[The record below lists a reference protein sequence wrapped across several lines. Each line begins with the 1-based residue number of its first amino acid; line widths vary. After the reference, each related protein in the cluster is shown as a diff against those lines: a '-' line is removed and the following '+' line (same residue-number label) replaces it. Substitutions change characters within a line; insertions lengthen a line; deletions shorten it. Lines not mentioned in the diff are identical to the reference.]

1 MKCLIFF
8 LFILGCSHNS
18 AYPNK
23 QMDEFD
29 RIISVMKTRN
39 VDDLQ
44 KLFGP
49 PDDHKE
55 DEKNIEEF
63 SYKESAGHSTF
74 TAYINKDDQKISR
87 IWVFFWKDFDNYIY
101 LKKRFK
107 DYQWIENK
115 LPDSKVDVLTDSYLV
130 TVPELKMSFEYDNYA
145 PKRKVMWIY
154 FD

>member
-1 MKCLIFF
+1 MNFLIFF
-8 LFILGCSHNS
+8 LFILGCSNNS

-49 PDDHKE
+49 PDDHKN
-55 DEKNIEEF
+55 DDKNIEVF
-63 SYKESAGHSTF
+63 SYKETKGHSTI
-74 TAYINKDDQKISR
+74 TAYINKNDQKISR

-107 DYQWIENK
+107 DYQWIEKK
-115 LPDSKVDVLTDSYLV
+115 LPDSKGDVLTDSYLV